1 MNGSAYCRLAA
12 LVFAISALVPVA
24 QAAGNDFPKLKPGEW
39 EFTRQGFNGPAN
51 AQNLSVRECLDP
63 AQSMREQ
70 NAMLAQAGCRFDP
83 VQAAGNVYTYAAQ
96 CDIPNV
102 GRTRSVSV
110 LTRQSDFA
118 YTVKVES
125 EGEINGKPMKTSELL
140 TAKRV
145 GNCKVPKTR

>member
-1 MNGSAYCRLAA
+1 MNAPASCRRATLVLAMLTLTPLA
-12 LVFAISALVPVA
+12 LS
-24 QAAGNDFPKLKPGEW
+24 AGNDFPKLKQGEW

-63 AQSMREQ
+63 AQSMRDQ

-110 LTRQSDFA
+110 LTRQSESA
-118 YTVKVES
+118 YTVKVDS

-140 TAKRV
+140 SAKRV

>member
-1 MNGSAYCRLAA
+1 MSMRPQLARPALALAMLILASAAG
-12 LVFAISALVPVA
+12 
-24 QAAGNDFPKLKPGEW
+24 AAGNDFPKLKPGEW

-51 AQNLSVRECLDP
+51 AQNLSVRECIDP

-96 CDIPNV
+96 CDIPSV
-102 GRTRSVSV
+102 GKTRSVSV
-110 LTRQSDFA
+110 LTRQSDTA
-118 YTVKVES
+118 YTVKVDS

-140 TAKRV
+140 TARRV
-145 GNCKVPKTR
+145 GNCKVPKSR

>member
-1 MNGSAYCRLAA
+1 MNKAAPYHRTA
-12 LVFAISALVPVA
+12 LVLVMLAFAVVA
-24 QAAGNDFPKLKPGEW
+24 EAASNDFPKLKPGEW
-39 EFTRQGFNGPAN
+39 EFTREGFNGPAN

-83 VQAAGNVYTYAAQ
+83 VQAKGNVYTYVAQ

-102 GRTRSVSV
+102 GKTRSVSV
-110 LTRQSDFA
+110 LTRQSESA
-118 YTVKVES
+118 YTVKVDS

-140 TAKRV
+140 TARRV
-145 GNCKVPKTR
+145 GNCKIPKAR